1 MPLRPTG
8 ALGALGALED
18 DSQRQDFALDT
29 EGAKHCAY
37 LVDLHN
43 NYLAAVA
50 KTSVTGGTVG
60 LDGEIIARMKLHHAA
75 RFRRIRAEAS
85 AGTSDRETRINGN
98 DNDKKF
104 KTHRDA
110 IDAGRKEA
118 RQDLFRAHDAQGYL
132 RLRDEAQRMAKMRY
146 GAPVDKS
153 LTQRHE

>member
-1 MPLRPTG
+1 M
-8 ALGALGALED
+8 
-18 DSQRQDFALDT
+18 
-29 EGAKHCAY
+29 
-37 LVDLHN
+37 VDLHN

-50 KTSVTGGTVG
+50 KTSVTGSTVG
-60 LDGEIIARMKLHHAA
+60 LGGEIIARMKLHHAA

-85 AGTSDRETRINGN
+85 AGTTDRETRINGNDN

-110 IDAGRKEA
+110 IDAGRKAA